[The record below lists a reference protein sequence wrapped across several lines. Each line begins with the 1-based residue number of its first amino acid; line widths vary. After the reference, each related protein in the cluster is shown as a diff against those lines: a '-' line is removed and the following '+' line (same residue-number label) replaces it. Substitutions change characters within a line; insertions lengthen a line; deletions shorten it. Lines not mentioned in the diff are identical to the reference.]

1 MLLLATHFIEKDKSI
16 RNQSKVN
23 RPSET
28 ARRRA
33 VSAGIKYTC
42 DSVIFIYFSKKLN
55 CIIL

>member
-42 DSVIFIYFSKKLN
+42 DSVIFIYLTRN
-55 CIIL
+55 